1 MTYLESHTLR
11 FGLMRA
17 LAAMCLL
24 VLALLLAWLGVGAYV
39 DWRGPTAEQQHA
51 LALVDLPDAPEQ
63 GADGFAAL
71 WLLGK
76 EVPIDQQAD
85 WLARDVAWLARQAM
99 PAPIQYTDDARPIGG
114 LPSASLPNLKL
125 DTTDK
130 QICNLAPGC
139 LSQVRADLAAT
150 QAWVNQ
156 QATILDRVQSL
167 QQYSSMRNPFYR
179 IDAPPSQLGLLML
192 PYTRFALQFAQNEGS
207 RRSASQYEAMQ
218 AMCQYSGVV
227 QRWFTQPDQGLIPQ
241 MIAAAHVRVSG
252 QLLADMLAERA
263 PNDPQP
269 TECAQV
275 FAPDPQAPDAKCR
288 LMQGEWQR
296 IEANLLDPPQWIA
309 LYPKV
314 VRRMTAQQY
323 APYCES
329 GYAQAFERG
338 ERSALVVP
346 EQAMSKLDCLA
357 GFPHCLPSYPADWSS
372 YADRLHDREATRRAM
387 AGLLWLR
394 AQPAATSLASREAL
408 WSQRPAELRWPGADA
423 QWVWLNAEHTQAVLR
438 VPLWFT
444 ERGPHLDLAL

>member
-1 MTYLESHTLR
+1 
-11 FGLMRA
+11 
-17 LAAMCLL
+17 
-24 VLALLLAWLGVGAYV
+24 
-39 DWRGPTAEQQHA
+39 
-51 LALVDLPDAPEQ
+51 
-63 GADGFAAL
+63 
-71 WLLGK
+71 
-76 EVPIDQQAD
+76 
-85 WLARDVAWLARQAM
+85 M

-130 QICNLAPGC
+130 QICNLALGC
-139 LSQVRADLAAT
+139 LSKVRADLAAT

-156 QATILDRVQSL
+156 QATILDRVQRL
-167 QQYSSMRNPFYR
+167 QQYSSMRNPFHR
-179 IDAPPSQLGLLML
+179 IDAPQFDWGLLML
-192 PYTRFALQFAQNEGS
+192 PYTRFALQFSLAES
-207 RRSASQYEAMQ
+207 SSASQYEVMQ
-218 AMCQYSGVV
+218 AMCQHSGAV

-241 MIAAAHVRVSG
+241 MIAAAHVRVGG

-269 TECAQV
+269 VECAQV
-275 FAPDPQAPDAKCR
+275 FAPDPQAPYAMCR
-288 LMQGEWQR
+288 LMQGEWLR
-296 IEANLLDPPQWIA
+296 IEANLLDESQWFA

-323 APYCES
+323 ALYCES
-329 GYAQAFERG
+329 GYALAFERG

-357 GFPHCLPSYPADWSS
+357 GFPYCVPSDPADWSS
-372 YADRLHDREATRRAM
+372 YTDRLHDREAMRRAV

-394 AQPAATSLASREAL
+394 AEAARSGASSLAAREAL
-408 WSQRPAELRWPGADA
+408 WQKRPAELRWPGADA
-423 QWVWLNAEHTQAVLR
+423 QWVWLNPEHTQAVLR